1 MANDIDKELSQKYC
15 PRFAQIAASKGFVS
29 SEQVKLALSEQ
40 VEDDLSSK
48 EHRLIGSIFLEK
60 GWMTPHQ
67 IETVLNELFQQSK

>member
-40 VEDDLSSK
+40 VEDDLSQK
-48 EHRLIGSIFLEK
+48 EHRLIGSIFSTRGVK
-60 GWMTPHQ
+60 
-67 IETVLNELFQQSK
+67 